1 MLAARHDFAATEFCI
16 LREGDK
22 PVYFINGNALDLAW
36 NMPKPRLR
44 PIRAQRLIH
53 AVVTG

>member
-1 MLAARHDFAATEFCI
+1 MLATRHDFAATEFCI